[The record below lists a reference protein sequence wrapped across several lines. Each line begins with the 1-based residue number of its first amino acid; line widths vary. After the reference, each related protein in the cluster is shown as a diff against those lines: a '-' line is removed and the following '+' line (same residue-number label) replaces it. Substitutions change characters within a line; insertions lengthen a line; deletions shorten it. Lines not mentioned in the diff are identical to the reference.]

1 MVDGSGTSAGMAR
14 NDGALPALPKTR
26 NALLR
31 GPSCALDLTK
41 LALGQPQGAAAAQTP
56 PNPRPNPVAGSLTR
70 PGQPRAGAWPWI
82 RTKKYPHRP
91 VLKQN
96 LMQSTLLFSQAYG
109 QKNDSR
115 RKRIKLLESEETI
128 LLSLEREH
136 DVQFV
141 SNSA

>member
-82 RTKKYPHRP
+82 RTKKYPQPLVSGRGGVNNP
-91 VLKQN
+91 YRTVPAPSGIRNCANKIKC
-96 LMQSTLLFSQAYG
+96 SQPSCLAKHTG
-109 QKNDSR
+109 KKMIR
-115 RKRIKLLESEETI
+115 
-128 LLSLEREH
+128 
-136 DVQFV
+136 VG
-141 SNSA
+141 SA